1 MQLSYKFSSLTAAL
15 LFVASSQAETS
26 LDFEWDP
33 YYSNADY
40 YIGLTKDPILEVG
53 FGVGFILERDKFS
66 GRLQREPGDF
76 RLILRLGFQF

>member
-1 MQLSYKFSSLTAAL
+1 MQLSYKLIITATVL
-15 LFVASSQAETS
+15 LLATTAQAETS

-40 YIGLTKDPILEVG
+40 YIGLTKDPIPEVG

-76 RLILRLGFQF
+76 RLILRPGFQF